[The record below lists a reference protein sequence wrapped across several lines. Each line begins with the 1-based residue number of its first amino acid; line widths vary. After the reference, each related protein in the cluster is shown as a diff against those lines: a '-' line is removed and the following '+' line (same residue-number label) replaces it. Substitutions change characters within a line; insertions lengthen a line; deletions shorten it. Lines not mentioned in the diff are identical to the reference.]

1 MATETY
7 IIRRRLTWEFL
18 GEISVSIECD
28 PLWPSPVK
36 LGLAV
41 RAAVK
46 SGADLS
52 GANLGGA
59 NLGGADLG
67 RADLSGAN
75 LGGAD
80 LSWANL
86 GGANLGGANLGRADL
101 SGADLS
107 GANLSGA
114 NLGGENVARL
124 IARADRMDGY
134 QFMALEL
141 EGGGFKIKAGCRWF
155 TIPEFRA
162 HTDAKYPGTDKH
174 RETNDI
180 LDFIE
185 ARAKALGVSPE
196 VSAVPSQQEGAR

>member
-46 SGADLS
+46 SGA
-52 GANLGGA
+52 
-59 NLGGADLG
+59 
-67 RADLSGAN
+67 N

-86 GGANLGGANLGRADL
+86 GGANLGGANLSGANL
-101 SGADLS
+101 SGADLC
-107 GANLSGA
+107 GANLGGA

-162 HTDAKYPGTDKH
+162 HTDAEYPGTDKH